1 MKAKGVAGVVA
12 GLLLAGAAGAVLGH
26 RRRKQSMSVPAKPE
40 TAAGRQETPEH
51 AALREILERSV
62 AYNDA
67 LYQRVSALETMPDA
81 EARKAAW
88 KELVQ
93 LNQEERRA
101 IDALRAALQAHL
113 AELGY
118 GFTGIDGFTELI
130 SEFRFRTL
138 VQQERHLEVYER
150 VRLLPG
156 VADTP
161 ELHAYLK
168 LGYSDEAQRQADTA
182 EQMNQAIEAQRGIML
197 RVGRLLAGVKDAA
210 SAAAVQDELV
220 EGNKRYQEWA
230 GRMRMYR
237 QDDPEG
243 ASESVE
249 ALRTMYA
256 ALMPPL
262 HTQAAQLQQSGCF
275 GDARLV
281 AILSRLL
288 PDK

>member
-1 MKAKGVAGVVA
+1 MKAKGVAGLVA

-40 TAAGRQETPEH
+40 TSAGRQETPEH

-81 EARKAAW
+81 EARKAAS

-101 IDALRAALQAHL
+101 IDALRSALQARL

-182 EQMNQAIEAQRGIML
+182 EQMNEAIEAQRGIML

-262 HTQAAQLQQSGCF
+262 RTQAAQLQQSGCF